1 MTNYYSECSPIF
13 PIFFQ
18 NYENEYENDYSLTN
32 GTSDSFS
39 DAFNLCHHL
48 FQRDSLDNSFDNEL
62 QNLSSK
68 DLDLSKKNEKKC
80 IKDIKENIFK
90 ESKDNNI
97 ENINESFRNEEKDSS
112 ENIFIQLSRK
122 KRGRNK
128 IKGSNEIVKI
138 HDKFSTDNLLRKI
151 QVHYMTFIIC
161 FINEILNQL
170 NYQQT
175 FLKLDYEYKKNVSK
189 KFSDLLKNKNLS
201 DIICNKISNKYKKED
216 INKNKIIYEQIKDD
230 LIFKNLFKENYL
242 EFFKNIYYKSVNK
255 INLIKYGLNKEII
268 LPKNKVKM
276 FKDLIEEKTEEDED
290 YIKNLHLCVA
300 QNYLPKN
307 TFLMY

>member
-1 MTNYYSECSPIF
+1 MSDISTEYSNSQLIKSSDLTSQFSEDENEDIRSQNDNLSDEDLLNIF
-13 PIFFQ
+13 PT
-18 NYENEYENDYSLTN
+18 NENSP
-32 GTSDSFS
+32 
-39 DAFNLCHHL
+39 
-48 FQRDSLDNSFDNEL
+48 
-62 QNLSSK
+62 
-68 DLDLSKKNEKKC
+68 KNEEEKVDEIKLYFNSKIQKEEKK
-80 IKDIKENIFK
+80 IDNQKQIESTPKKSIFK
-90 ESKDNNI
+90 INVSSPSL
-97 ENINESFRNEEKDSS
+97 NEST
-112 ENIFIQLSRK
+112 LLTK
-122 KRGRNK
+122 KRRGRQTSNK
-128 IKGSNEIVKI
+128 NGKA
-138 HDKFSTDNLLRKI
+138 HDKNSTDNLLRKI

-230 LIFKNLFKENYL
+230 LILKNLFKENYL

>member
-1 MTNYYSECSPIF
+1 MSDISTEYSNSQLIKSSDLTSQFSED
-13 PIFFQ
+13 
-18 NYENEYENDYSLTN
+18 ENEDIRSQND
-32 GTSDSFS
+32 
-39 DAFNLCHHL
+39 
-48 FQRDSLDNSFDNEL
+48 
-62 QNLSSK
+62 NLSDE
-68 DLDLSKKNEKKC
+68 DLLNIFSTNENSPKNEEEKVDEIKLYFNSKIQKEEKK
-80 IKDIKENIFK
+80 IDNQKQIESTPKKSIFK
-90 ESKDNNI
+90 INASSPSL
-97 ENINESFRNEEKDSS
+97 NEST
-112 ENIFIQLSRK
+112 LLTK
-122 KRGRNK
+122 KRRGRQTSNK
-128 IKGSNEIVKI
+128 NGKA
-138 HDKFSTDNLLRKI
+138 HDKNSTDNLLRKI

-255 INLIKYGLNKEII
+255 INLKKYGLNKEII

>member
-1 MTNYYSECSPIF
+1 MSDISTEYSNSQLIKSSDLTSQFSED
-13 PIFFQ
+13 
-18 NYENEYENDYSLTN
+18 ENEDIRSQND
-32 GTSDSFS
+32 
-39 DAFNLCHHL
+39 
-48 FQRDSLDNSFDNEL
+48 
-62 QNLSSK
+62 NLSDE
-68 DLDLSKKNEKKC
+68 DLLNIFSTNENSPKNEEEKVDEIKLYFNSKIQKEEKK
-80 IKDIKENIFK
+80 IDNQKQIESTPKKSIFK
-90 ESKDNNI
+90 INVSSPSL
-97 ENINESFRNEEKDSS
+97 NEST
-112 ENIFIQLSRK
+112 LLTK
-122 KRGRNK
+122 KRRGRQTSNK
-128 IKGSNEIVKI
+128 NGKA
-138 HDKFSTDNLLRKI
+138 HDKNSTDNLLRKI

-189 KFSDLLKNKNLS
+189 KFSDILKNKNLS

-216 INKNKIIYEQIKDD
+216 INRNKIIYEQIKDD

>member
-1 MTNYYSECSPIF
+1 MSDISTEYSNSQLIKSSDLTSQFSED
-13 PIFFQ
+13 
-18 NYENEYENDYSLTN
+18 ENEDIRSQND
-32 GTSDSFS
+32 
-39 DAFNLCHHL
+39 
-48 FQRDSLDNSFDNEL
+48 
-62 QNLSSK
+62 NLSDE
-68 DLDLSKKNEKKC
+68 DLLNIFSTNENSPKNEEEKVDEIKLYFNSKIQKEEKK
-80 IKDIKENIFK
+80 IDNQKQIESTPKKSIFK
-90 ESKDNNI
+90 INVSSPSL
-97 ENINESFRNEEKDSS
+97 NEST
-112 ENIFIQLSRK
+112 LLTK
-122 KRGRNK
+122 KRRGRQTSNK
-128 IKGSNEIVKI
+128 NGKA
-138 HDKFSTDNLLRKI
+138 HDKNSTDNLLRKI

-255 INLIKYGLNKEII
+255 INLKKYGLNKEII

>member
-1 MTNYYSECSPIF
+1 MSDISTEYSNSQLIKSSDLTSQFSED
-13 PIFFQ
+13 
-18 NYENEYENDYSLTN
+18 ENEDIRSQND
-32 GTSDSFS
+32 
-39 DAFNLCHHL
+39 
-48 FQRDSLDNSFDNEL
+48 
-62 QNLSSK
+62 NLSDE
-68 DLDLSKKNEKKC
+68 DLLNIFSTNENSPKNEEEKVDEIKLYFNSKIQKEEKK
-80 IKDIKENIFK
+80 IDNQKQIESTPKKSIFK
-90 ESKDNNI
+90 INVSSPSL
-97 ENINESFRNEEKDSS
+97 NEST
-112 ENIFIQLSRK
+112 LLTK
-122 KRGRNK
+122 KRRGRQTSNK
-128 IKGSNEIVKI
+128 NGKA
-138 HDKFSTDNLLRKI
+138 HDKNSTDNLLRKI

>member
-1 MTNYYSECSPIF
+1 MSDISTEYSNSQLIKSSDLTSQFSED
-13 PIFFQ
+13 
-18 NYENEYENDYSLTN
+18 ENEDIRSQND
-32 GTSDSFS
+32 
-39 DAFNLCHHL
+39 
-48 FQRDSLDNSFDNEL
+48 
-62 QNLSSK
+62 NLSDE
-68 DLDLSKKNEKKC
+68 DLLNIFSTNENSPKNEEEKVDEIKLYFNSKIQKEEKK
-80 IKDIKENIFK
+80 IDNQKQIESTPKKSIFK
-90 ESKDNNI
+90 INVSSPSL
-97 ENINESFRNEEKDSS
+97 NEST
-112 ENIFIQLSRK
+112 LLTK
-122 KRGRNK
+122 KRRGRQTSNK
-128 IKGSNEIVKI
+128 NGKA
-138 HDKFSTDNLLRKI
+138 HDKNSTDNLLRKI

-189 KFSDLLKNKNLS
+189 KFSDILKNKNLS

-255 INLIKYGLNKEII
+255 INLKKYGLNKEII
-268 LPKNKVKM
+268 LPKNKIKM

>member
-1 MTNYYSECSPIF
+1 MSDISTEYSNSQLIKSSDLTSQFSED
-13 PIFFQ
+13 
-18 NYENEYENDYSLTN
+18 ENEDIRSQND
-32 GTSDSFS
+32 
-39 DAFNLCHHL
+39 
-48 FQRDSLDNSFDNEL
+48 
-62 QNLSSK
+62 NLSDE
-68 DLDLSKKNEKKC
+68 DLLNIFSTNENSPKNEEEKVDEIKLYFNSKIQKEEKK
-80 IKDIKENIFK
+80 IDNQKQIESTPKKSIFK
-90 ESKDNNI
+90 INVSSPSL
-97 ENINESFRNEEKDSS
+97 NEST
-112 ENIFIQLSRK
+112 LLTK
-122 KRGRNK
+122 KRRGRQTSNK
-128 IKGSNEIVKI
+128 NGKA
-138 HDKFSTDNLLRKI
+138 HDKNSTDNLLRKI

-230 LIFKNLFKENYL
+230 LIFKDLFKENYL

-255 INLIKYGLNKEII
+255 INLKKYGLNKEII